1 MFNFYILTKLT
12 KSLKYRRLNFTLLLH
27 LKLLNGEATINIYL
41 IFKPC
46 RITIHGE
53 KVAKN

>member
-53 KVAKN
+53 KIAKN